1 MCKSIE
7 TAISILN
14 DSFDKF
20 NTHFYHSEL
29 EKPIIT
35 IQRNDKRKDS
45 YGWFTTSKVWKSTD
59 SDRYEINL
67 SAEYLD
73 RDINY
78 TLTTLLHEMVHLYCA
93 VNNIQDCSRSG
104 TYHNKKYKSAAE
116 EHGLNVE
123 CDNKYGWTKTSLTD
137 DTRNYFN
144 SLGIEQIDLK
154 RQQQDGAT
162 TKKKIINEKIH
173 LSFMRCNYQSNKTC
187 KCNLCRL

>member
-1 MCKSIE
+1 M
-7 TAISILN
+7 TALINSILIFIIAN
-14 DSFDKF
+14 LK
-20 NTHFYHSEL
+20 
-29 EKPIIT
+29 KPIIT

-137 DTRNYFN
+137 ETRNYFN

-154 RQQQDGAT
+154 RQQQDGTT
-162 TKKKIINEKIH
+162 TKKKIFNEKNIFVLH
-173 LSFMRCNYQSNKTC
+173 AVQLSEQQ
-187 KCNLCRL
+187 NL